1 MMSGAFEKVSEDED
15 TINIDYTDLQPGDD
29 APDADLAAAKAQL
42 QPQSHAQPQAQAGH
56 PAPPAGRP
64 SSANV
69 IVLSADPVLIDLLRD
84 SLAGTH
90 RVWRADDA
98 AHAADLMVAA
108 GNAALFL
115 DSALADA
122 NVKDLVIQIHKQF
135 PELPIIVAGN
145 RDDEATLGP
154 LISQGTVFRFLHKP
168 ASAERIRNFVD
179 ATQRRPQQASVG
191 AAATPRHA
199 AALAAAMT
207 SITAEHPKLTL
218 PTVHVDH
225 AVVRR
230 WSRRSLLLVPVLLAA
245 WLIAS
250 WKPWEKIGSVTT
262 EDEAPIAATDAGND
276 PKVLTLLDSAGVALS
291 QHRLTD
297 PPGDNALELYRA
309 VLARDPGNRM
319 ALRGIDSVA
328 DELLVDAERALME
341 LDLPRLANAID
352 AVRSARP
359 DHPRLEFFV
368 TQLERERALQSN
380 AGKVQSS
387 ADATVG
393 RQLDAS
399 AAQTTAGRVQSLL
412 QLANDRIRS
421 KQLYGGKDSA
431 HAYLMS
437 ARRLDPANA
446 AVQEGMVSLAGM
458 LQTNAQRAIRENR
471 LDEAGNW
478 LQAAIALDVNHTEI
492 ASLRADLEA
501 ARVGNVRA
509 DRTRLLLLANQRIAQ
524 NRLMEPAGDS
534 ARHYVDLLRAS
545 DPNMDGLA
553 DTSALFATRALDEAR
568 KFAAAGNLDR
578 ADAFLRA
585 AADAGAP
592 ASEVAAINQQLT
604 TSRIARPAAAPPAPT
619 VLPEK
624 DMRRT
629 KFVAPSYP
637 DRAREREIQ
646 GWVDIEFTVNKDGTT
661 SAGVVKGA
669 EPAGV
674 FDRAALQAVE
684 RWRYEPRVVNG
695 QVVDQR
701 VQARLR
707 FQLEK

>member
-1 MMSGAFEKVSEDED
+1 
-15 TINIDYTDLQPGDD
+15 
-29 APDADLAAAKAQL
+29 
-42 QPQSHAQPQAQAGH
+42 
-56 PAPPAGRP
+56 
-64 SSANV
+64 
-69 IVLSADPVLIDLLRD
+69 
-84 SLAGTH
+84 
-90 RVWRADDA
+90 
-98 AHAADLMVAA
+98 
-108 GNAALFL
+108 
-115 DSALADA
+115 
-122 NVKDLVIQIHKQF
+122 
-135 PELPIIVAGN
+135 
-145 RDDEATLGP
+145 
-154 LISQGTVFRFLHKP
+154 
-168 ASAERIRNFVD
+168 
-179 ATQRRPQQASVG
+179 
-191 AAATPRHA
+191 
-199 AALAAAMT
+199 
-207 SITAEHPKLTL
+207 
-218 PTVHVDH
+218 
-225 AVVRR
+225 VRR

-245 WLIAS
+245 WLIAA
-250 WKPWEKIGSVTT
+250 WKPWEKLDSL
-262 EDEAPIAATDAGND
+262 APDAAPVAATDMGND
-276 PKVLTLLDSAGVALS
+276 PKVIQLLDNAALALS
-291 QHRLTD
+291 QHRLID
-297 PPGDNALELYRA
+297 PPGDNALEHYRA
-309 VLARDPGNRM
+309 VLTHDPGNRM
-319 ALRGIDSVA
+319 AQRGIDSVA

-352 AVRSARP
+352 AARSARP
-359 DHPRLEFFV
+359 DHPRLDFFV

-387 ADATVG
+387 ADASFG

-412 QLANDRIRS
+412 QLANDRMKS

-446 AVQEGMVSLAGM
+446 AVQEGLASLAGV

-524 NRLMEPAGDS
+524 NRLLEPAGDS
-534 ARHYVDLLRAS
+534 ARHYVDLLRAA
-545 DPNMDGLA
+545 DPNLEGLA
-553 DTSALFATRALDEAR
+553 DTSVLFATRALDESR

-592 ASEVAAINQQLT
+592 ASEIAAITQQLT
-604 TSRIARPAAAPPAPT
+604 TSRIARPAAAPPAPA

-637 DRAREREIQ
+637 DRAREREIE
-646 GWVDIEFTVNKDGTT
+646 GWVDLEFTVNKDGTT
-661 SAGVVKGA
+661 SNGVVKAA
-669 EPAGV
+669 EPEGV
-674 FDRAALQAVE
+674 FDRSALQAVE

-701 VQARLR
+701 VHARLR